1 MLKPKLS
8 FEAKKTDIYN
18 TERFIWGYIAI
29 VQVYSTLLEYFTD
42 ETIAKLYV
50 TKSSTVSLYLAK
62 LYVI

>member
-42 ETIAKLYV
+42 ETIA
-50 TKSSTVSLYLAK
+50 
-62 LYVI
+62 